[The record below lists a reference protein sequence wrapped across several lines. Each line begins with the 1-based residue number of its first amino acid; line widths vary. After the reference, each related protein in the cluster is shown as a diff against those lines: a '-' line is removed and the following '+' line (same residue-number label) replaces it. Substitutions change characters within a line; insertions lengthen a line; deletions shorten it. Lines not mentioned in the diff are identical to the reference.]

1 MSDARWQFDVSP
13 TTAEAYEAMVIV
25 GRGLL
30 TRRTKTLVFVHSIF
44 NGLLAPLGAVLVF
57 WSFVV
62 MVVGNDNSALRG
74 ATLPITLLIFGGIGI
89 WLTRKAHL
97 VMAEASVKSHFGR
110 QYHVSLDSSGITVT
124 TDNSRWH
131 SGWMMCLWCEA
142 VNRFLQLVYLVK
154 LLQCHA
160 ACSWGLMTRQ
170 MRCTL
175 CKHGKRVHNEQF

>member
-57 WSFVV
+57 WCFVV
-62 MVVGNDNSALRG
+62 LVVGNDNSTLRG
-74 ATLPITLLIFGGIGI
+74 ATLPITLLIFAGIGI
-89 WLTRKAHL
+89 WLTRKAQL
-97 VMAEASVKSHFGR
+97 AMPEASVKSHFGR
-110 QYHVSLDSSGITVT
+110 QYHVSLDSSEITVT

-131 SGWMMCLWCEA
+131 SGWHDVSVVRGGKQVLA
-142 VNRFLQLVYLVK
+142 VGISSKTIAVPRRVFLGPDDATDALGVMQAW
-154 LLQCHA
+154 QEGA
-160 ACSWGLMTRQ
+160 Q
-170 MRCTL
+170 
-175 CKHGKRVHNEQF
+175 

>member
-13 TTAEAYEAMVIV
+13 TTSEAYEAMVIV

-30 TRRTKTLVFVHSIF
+30 TRRTKVLLGALSVFRGF
-44 NGLLAPLGAVLVF
+44 CAPLGATLVF
-57 WSFVV
+57 WIILQR
-62 MVVGNDNSALRG
+62 VGGTDISALRG
-74 ATLPITLLIFGGIGI
+74 ATLPITLLVFAWVGV

-131 SGWMMCLWCEA
+131 SGWHDVSVVRGGKQVLA
-142 VNRFLQLVYLVK
+142 VGISSKTIAVPRRVFLGPDDATDALGVMQAW
-154 LLQCHA
+154 QENA
-160 ACSWGLMTRQ
+160 Q
-170 MRCTL
+170 
-175 CKHGKRVHNEQF
+175 